1 MPDGAILGSPGEFM
15 RGILAIYRRELSGY
29 FVSPIAYTVIG
40 FFLAATGLVFSL
52 ILNFWMSQSLN
63 MMAQASQMGMP
74 PEVDVPSNVIRNFVS
89 FIGTYVMPLLMPMM
103 TMGVYSEERKR
114 GTMEMLMTSPI
125 SEFQIVIGKFIAS
138 LTFFALMLAPTLLY
152 YLLVGPYS
160 EPGLPWRIVGAGY
173 LGLFLLGA
181 VLIAMGSFIS
191 SLTENQIV
199 AGVVTFV
206 LFLLLLF
213 LDLAMRNSAS
223 SAAEVFKYLSI
234 LQHHETFAQ
243 GVIDT
248 SSVVFYVSAAAIGI
262 FLTLRN
268 LDSMRWRRA

>member
-1 MPDGAILGSPGEFM
+1 M

-40 FFLAATGLVFSL
+40 FFLLATGLVFALLLS
-52 ILNFWMSQSLN
+52 FWMTQS
-63 MMAQASQMGMP
+63 SQMMQARQMGAP
-74 PEVDVPSNVIRNFVS
+74 PDVDVPMMIIRGFVG
-89 FIGTYVMPLLMPMM
+89 FIGTYIMPLLLPMM
-103 TMGVYSEERKR
+103 TMGVYAEERKR

-125 SEFQIVIGKFIAS
+125 TESQIVFGKFFAS
-138 LTFFALMLAPTLLY
+138 LTFFAAMLAPTLLY
-152 YLLVGPYS
+152 YLFVGAYS
-160 EPGLPWRIVGAGY
+160 DPGMPWRIVGTGY
-173 LGLFLLGA
+173 LGLLLLGA
-181 VLIAMGSFIS
+181 VLIALGTFIS

-206 LFLLLLF
+206 VFLLLVF
-213 LDLAMRNSAS
+213 LNMTTQDSS
-223 SAAEVFKYLSI
+223 SAMAEVLKYLSI

-248 SSVVFYVSAAAIGI
+248 SSIVFYVSATAIGV